1 MRMHGPTAKKIVL
14 DLLLAVDP
22 EPLAARDAVNAC
34 ALFGV
39 RESNVRVTLTRLC
52 AEGHIESTE
61 RGCYRLGT
69 SAHQLATEVAGWR
82 RMAERIR
89 PWHGDYIAVHTA
101 ELGRS
106 DRTALRRR
114 QRAIDM
120 LGFRPLR
127 RDLFVRPDN
136 IDRDIHAVRR
146 KLINLGLEAETP
158 VFIAHG
164 FSEADQQRMARLWD
178 GEALNADYHA
188 TRQHLEA
195 WLARHDTLDTNV
207 AARESFLIGGEA
219 IRKLVFDPLLPEPM
233 VDVEARRRLLDTTLD
248 FDRVGKRIWRTL
260 VRLDPLPRSA

>member
-1 MRMHGPTAKKIVL
+1 MHGPTAKKIVL

-22 EPLAARDAVNAC
+22 EPLVARDAVNAC
-34 ALFGV
+34 ALFGI

-52 AEGHIESTE
+52 AEGHLESTE
-61 RGCYRLGT
+61 RGCYRLGV

-101 ELGRS
+101 ALGRS

-120 LGFRPLR
+120 LGFRALH

-136 IDRDIHAVRR
+136 IEHDVHGVRQ
-146 KLINLGLEAETP
+146 KLIKLGLESDTP

-164 FSEADQQRMARLWD
+164 FSAADQQRATRLWD
-178 GEALNADYHA
+178 SEALNADYHA
-188 TRQHLEA
+188 TRQRLEA
-195 WLARHDTLDTNV
+195 WLARHRALDADV

-233 VDVEARRRLLDTTLD
+233 VDVEARRKLLETTLT
-248 FDRVGKRIWRTL
+248 FDRVGKHIWRAL
-260 VRLDPLPRSA
+260 VRLDPLPRSV